1 MSIQSLIALALALI
15 TLTPVNA
22 RACDH
27 EQAQEL
33 PTFSKVERAI
43 SEFLSEV
50 YGHED
55 LEGFGRRRNMFDVIN
70 DPQRPIVDARGPKGL
85 MGRHNPYTLM
95 GYPARLT
102 TRKNSYFLGERG
114 QRALGLKAHFNV
126 GPGAYM
132 GRIVL
137 THEVGH
143 AFGLNEVEAD
153 VFAAAYA
160 QHDVWD
166 LAEYYLIHPEGW
178 GEEAGGDYLPPA
190 ARLQLMAGAL
200 AF

>member
-1 MSIQSLIALALALI
+1 MQFIIALTIALIAF
-15 TLTPVNA
+15 PVNA

-27 EQAQEL
+27 EQAQAF
-33 PTFSKVERAI
+33 PTLSKVERAI

-50 YGHED
+50 YGHEG
-55 LEGFGRRRNMFDVIN
+55 LEGFTRRRNMFDVIN
-70 DPQRPIVDARGPKGL
+70 DPMRPVLDVRGAKEL

-102 TRKNSYFLGERG
+102 TRKNSYFLGS
-114 QRALGLKAHFNV
+114 QAQKALGLEAHFNI

-132 GRIVL
+132 GKIVL
-137 THEVGH
+137 AHEIGH
-143 AFGLNEVEAD
+143 TFGLDEVEAD

-166 LAEYYLIHPEGW
+166 LAEYYLMHPEGW

-200 AF
+200 

>member
-1 MSIQSLIALALALI
+1 MQLIIVALIALTAPIKLH
-15 TLTPVNA
+15 
-22 RACDH
+22 ACSQN
-27 EQAQEL
+27 QAQAL
-33 PTFSKVERAI
+33 PTFSKVGGAI

-50 YGHED
+50 YGHEG
-55 LEGFGRRRNMFDVIN
+55 LEGFGRRRNMFDIVS
-70 DPQRPIVDARGPKGL
+70 DPMRPVLDVRGAKEL

-102 TRKNSYFLGERG
+102 ARKNSYFLGSRA
-114 QRALGLKAHFNV
+114 QKALGLEAHFSL

-132 GRIVL
+132 GKIVL
-137 THEVGH
+137 AHEIGH
-143 AFGLNEVEAD
+143 VFGLNEVEAD

-166 LAEYYLIHPEGW
+166 LAEYYLMHPEGW
-178 GEEAGGDYLPPA
+178 GEEAGEDYLPAA

-200 AF
+200 